1 MYAKKHQYGHW
12 FCSRATCFSHNPI
25 TGHFC
30 SGCGEHWQVG
40 EVDKVFT
47 SGRRR
52 GGQSKGGEPSS
63 ADAIANAI
71 HEKYKTGSPPR
82 PFTGSG
88 WVGPSPRPQTGSRW
102 PENQRQGKGK
112 GSGKLPGPGA
122 QKFSQPEGD
131 KSVGKQPPAQFFTDE
146 VQSIIDGSEAP
157 AAAYLLLRGV
167 LGMAPD
173 IAINF
178 IAAHAMAPS
187 GSVGH
192 AVAAA
197 HAKIKIA
204 QDLADV
210 AGESWK
216 THPIRLNVTKHLDRL
231 DAQLP
236 VVQERLDKAKE
247 ALTALQGVIAA
258 AEASIIKINQER
270 VVATQRLELVL
281 HNERIEAGQSP
292 TQGSQGNPLPC
303 RGHATGQTS
312 KAQMDRLK
320 AFLVAE
326 ELTHILEQL
335 DPSPIE
341 DPSNSSGTCTDGGI
355 MEVDTWAEEQDWS
368 SHVKEE
374 PDEGIARTGRIATAA
389 AAKNRAHPYQGG
401 EARDLAIP

>member
-1 MYAKKHQYGHW
+1 M
-12 FCSRATCFSHNPI
+12 
-25 TGHFC
+25 
-30 SGCGEHWQVG
+30 V
-40 EVDKVFT
+40 
-47 SGRRR
+47 
-52 GGQSKGGEPSS
+52 S
-63 ADAIANAI
+63 A
-71 HEKYKTGSPPR
+71 PR
-82 PFTGSG
+82 PYTGTTC
-88 WVGPSPRPQTGSRW
+88 RTAGSHV
-102 PENQRQGKGK
+102 PGKGN
-112 GSGKLPGPGA
+112 GSGKIPGPDKA
-122 QKFSQPEGD
+122 KVTQPEGPR
-131 KSVGKQPPAQFFTDE
+131 SVGKQPSTDKVSTAA
-146 VQSIIDGSEAP
+146 VQEIIDACEAP
-157 AAAYLLLRGV
+157 EAVYLQLRGV
-167 LGMAPD
+167 VAMAPCL
-173 IAINF
+173 ATNF
-178 IAAHAMAPS
+178 VAALAMAPS
-187 GSVGH
+187 GSIGR

-197 HAKIKIA
+197 HAKLKIA

-236 VVQERLDKAKE
+236 VVQERLDKAEE
-247 ALTALQGVIAA
+247 AFIAIQGVIAA
-258 AEASIIKINQER
+258 AKASIIKINQER

-355 MEVDTWAEEQDWS
+355 MEVDTWAEKQDWS
-368 SHVKEE
+368 THVKEE